1 MKKQRLLSLV
11 GSGLLSVLLMLSLVP
26 AIAAKPADL
35 QPTTRFFVNDFAD
48 VLTADAEDA
57 MYAQGVQL
65 AEKTKAQIV
74 AVTIPSLDGL
84 DVETFSYQLASQ
96 WGIGDKDRDN
106 GILLLLAV
114 NERKVRIEVGYGL
127 EGRLN
132 DAKVGRM
139 LDNYAVPYFKDN
151 NFSAGM
157 QATYDAL
164 INETYLEYGLE
175 PDPNYDPS
183 RSEEDDGGI
192 VGGILPFIVIGIVL
206 LTLFS
211 RGRGG
216 PPFIFFGGVPH
227 QHNRSG
233 GFNGGFGGG
242 GFGGGGGFSGGG
254 GGFGGGGSS
263 RGF

>member
-1 MKKQRLLSLV
+1 MKKQRLRNVVV
-11 GSGLLSVLLMLSLVP
+11 GGLLSVLWMLALVP

-35 QPTTRFFVNDFAD
+35 QPTSRFFVNDFAG

-74 AVTIPSLDGL
+74 AVTVPSLDGL
-84 DVETFSYQLASQ
+84 DVETFSYQLAAQ
-96 WGIGDKDRDN
+96 WGIGDKEKDN
-106 GILLLLAV
+106 GVLLLLAV
-114 NERKVRIEVGYGL
+114 QERKVRIEVGYGL

-132 DAKVGRM
+132 DAKVGRL
-139 LDNYAVPYFKDN
+139 LDNYAVPYFREN
-151 NFSAGM
+151 QFSEGM

-183 RSEEDDGGI
+183 RSDAEDGDF
-192 VGGILPFIVIGIVL
+192 VSNILPIIIIGIVL
-206 LTLFS
+206 LIMFS

-227 QHNRSG
+227 RHTRSG
-233 GFNGGFGGG
+233 GFGSFGGG

-254 GGFGGGGSS
+254 GSFGGGGSS